1 MSGPE
6 IPELY
11 VGVLNYISPDA
22 WLTAGGTLIGAF
34 LGASLA
40 GSFAV
45 YAVKRQL
52 EYDFDNRRQE
62 ELAKALKISMGFL
75 SKHGTY
81 NSFLKMNLE
90 RLSALEEKVS
100 IENIAVFDIFMKD
113 AEIYCNELLSI
124 PLKDIPYE
132 NYQKYLMVSKMVE
145 WCKVTIYNISETL
158 KITNEKSFIIK
169 YILTLENNLEELEKL
184 YNDLKKVESEQITE
198 LKNLKSTNK
207 KIKNVKTG
215 NKEIKN

>member
-1 MSGPE
+1 M
-6 IPELY
+6 
-11 VGVLNYISPDA
+11 NYISPDA

-52 EYDFDNRRQE
+52 EYDIDNRRRE

-75 SKHGTY
+75 AKYGTY

-90 RLSALEEKVS
+90 RLFASEEKVS
-100 IENIAVFDIFMKD
+100 IENIKEFDIFKKD
-113 AEIYCNELLSI
+113 AEIYCNDLISM

-132 NYQKYLMVSKMVE
+132 NYQRYLMVSKKVE

-158 KITNEKSFIIK
+158 KITNEKSLITK
-169 YILTLENNLEELEKL
+169 YT
-184 YNDLKKVESEQITE
+184 
-198 LKNLKSTNK
+198 
-207 KIKNVKTG
+207 
-215 NKEIKN
+215 